1 MALRW
6 RSNGRHG
13 KTYAQRVSAVNLPNA
28 ITALRF
34 ALVPVIA
41 YLLLERRDAAAL
53 ALLLVSALSDLAD
66 GEIARRW
73 NLRTRFG
80 AVADPLADKLT
91 MLTVTLLLAAQLAL
105 PWWFALAVVLRD
117 SLIVGGAVAYHLLVG
132 TVEMKPSGISK
143 LNTALEFAL
152 LLGVLAVR
160 AGWLPGGPW
169 LQVLL
174 GATLATIVLSGAGYV
189 RVWWRKA
196 ALSRHRS

>member
-1 MALRW
+1 MP
-6 RSNGRHG
+6 
-13 KTYAQRVSAVNLPNA
+13 TVNLPNA
-28 ITALRF
+28 ITVLRV
-34 ALVPVIA
+34 ALVPVIVW
-41 YLLLERRDAAAL
+41 LLLERRDGAAL
-53 ALLLVSALSDLAD
+53 VALVVSALSDLAD

-117 SLIVGGAVAYHLLVG
+117 LLIMGGAVAYHLLVG
-132 TVEMKPSGISK
+132 HVEMKPSRISK

-160 AGWLPGGPW
+160 AGWLPGGSW
-169 LQVLL
+169 LQALL
-174 GATLATIVLSGAGYV
+174 AATLVTIAWSGAGYV

-196 ALSRHRS
+196 ALSRQRS